1 MLQSLMIR
9 VETSEDDKAKL
20 LETMKRYNEAC
31 NFVAQRAFS
40 LKLANKYK
48 LHREV
53 YNETRQKFGLSSQFV
68 VRIIGKV
75 VEAYRRDKTV
85 LPNFK
90 ELGSIQYDQRN
101 SKVAIDKVS
110 IMTIQGRLKLA
121 TRIGDYQKARFDRVK
136 GQSGIKQYF

>member
-9 VETSEDDKAKL
+9 LETTKDDKARL

-31 NFVAQRAFS
+31 NFVAKRAYS

-48 LHREV
+48 LHKEV
-53 YNETRQKFGLSSQFV
+53 YYEARQRFGLSSQFV

-75 VEAYRRDKTV
+75 VQAYRRDKTI
-85 LPNFK
+85 LPKFK

-101 SKVAIDKVS
+101 SNDRQS
-110 IMTIQGRLKLA
+110 INHDH
-121 TRIGDYQKARFDRVK
+121 TRTVKACN
-136 GQSGIKQYF
+136 